1 MSLII
6 KSLCHHITDGER
18 RRDLFNDLS
27 LSIVQGEC
35 IALMGN
41 SGSGKTTLLNLIAG
55 LEPIQQ
61 GNIQVAKL
69 ALAQA
74 TDKQLA
80 QLRKTH
86 IGIIFQ
92 QFNLL
97 SSLTVQ
103 ENIEFSAKLSA
114 RFDQQHGLDLA
125 QKLGIDSLLKHY
137 PATLSGGE
145 MQRVAIAR
153 ALNARP
159 SLLLA
164 DEPTGNLDDHNSQQ
178 VVEQLIELAKLN
190 NTALLVVTHNPEIA
204 RRMDKT
210 YRLSEGKLS
219 LIIE

>member
-1 MSLII
+1 LSLII

-219 LIIE
+219 LNIE